1 MSSQIIVP
9 DDINP
14 TDSLSHPALYNGTPH
29 VHVRNRLALLGV
41 NQL

>member
-1 MSSQIIVP
+1 MSSQIIIP

-14 TDSLSHPALYNGTPH
+14 TGRQSHPALYNGTPH
-29 VHVRNRLALLGV
+29 VHVRNRLASLGV